1 MRPDA
6 TIVGSG
12 VVAPGGATV
21 DELWAALVA
30 GASVAEPYADGRT
43 YGFDAVVA
51 RAPDVDNVR
60 LDRCHGLAL
69 AAATQAL
76 AGYAGEVP
84 DRARCAV
91 VCGVGLTAART
102 LEDGCAV
109 VDRSRGHGLSPLLVP
124 TTMPSS
130 VAGLLS
136 IRFGFTGPSLAVS
149 TACASGATAIGEAVE
164 LLRAERADLVVAGGV
179 DALLSAVPL
188 CGFARLGVLS
198 ANVAEPA
205 LASRPF
211 DIDRDGLVIGEGA
224 GFVVLVRA
232 ADAPPAEA
240 GVSVDVVGYATTSD
254 ARHLVAPDPSGD
266 GALAAMSGAL
276 RNAGID
282 AGDVGHVNAHGT
294 STVAGDRAEAVA
306 LRRLFPHGTPP
317 VTAVKGTTGHC
328 VAGSGAI
335 EVAVTARSLLT
346 GLVPPV
352 AGLREIDPK
361 LDIDAV
367 LAVPRRVSSPIALS
381 TSYGFGGANV
391 ALVLATR

>member
-1 MRPDA
+1 MRPDV

-12 VVAPGGATV
+12 LVAPGGATV
-21 DELWAALVA
+21 GELWAALLA
-30 GASVAEPYADGRT
+30 GASVAEPYADGSE
-43 YGFDAVVA
+43 YGFAAVVA
-51 RAPDVDNVR
+51 RAPEVDTVR
-60 LDRCHGLAL
+60 LDRCHALAL

-76 AGYAGEVP
+76 AGYAGALP
-84 DRARCAV
+84 NPARCAV

-102 LEDGCAV
+102 LEVGCVV

-164 LLRAERADLVVAGGV
+164 LLRADRADLVVAGGV
-179 DALLSAVPL
+179 DAMLTAVPL

-198 ANVAEPA
+198 VNVAEPE

-211 DIDRDGLVIGEGA
+211 DVDRDGLVVGEGA

-232 ADAPPAEA
+232 ADAPPAEPGA
-240 GVSVDVVGYATTSD
+240 AVDVVGYATTSD
-254 ARHLVAPDPSGD
+254 ARHIVAPDPSGD

-276 RNAGID
+276 RDAGIA

-294 STVAGDRAEAVA
+294 STVAGDAAEAVA
-306 LRRLFPHGTPP
+306 LRRLFRGGTPP

-335 EVAVTARSLLT
+335 EVAVTAHSLLT

-367 LAVPRRVSSPIALS
+367 LAAPRRVSSPVALS

-391 ALVLATR
+391 ALVLVTR